1 MVPILTRPQHLR
13 LLAGENSGCL
23 EKMKS
28 PSLLHLRAA
37 CHCLDSVPL
46 NVKSPGMGSVESALV
61 SKGTLVIVLC
71 CPLIE
76 RKYLF

>member
-1 MVPILTRPQHLR
+1 MVPFLTRPGHLR

-37 CHCLDSVPL
+37 CHCLDRVPL
-46 NVKSPGMGSVESALV
+46 NVKSSGMGSVDRPLSQRH
-61 SKGTLVIVLC
+61 SGH
-71 CPLIE
+71 CPL
-76 RKYLF
+76 LSVN